1 MVELNTRS
9 CVKSEI
15 LKFVVEGDGFAGQ
28 PAIYHREIHLQIR
41 NLNNSDFNDI
51 IQTDQPA
58 IDR

>member
-1 MVELNTRS
+1 M
-9 CVKSEI
+9 KSEI